1 MADLGSVENVA
12 SQMSEAFCSLGIGL
26 CLCDAERNII
36 YANAVFLRAV
46 GKDKDDNQRRLDEIS
61 SDMKSIISDTIAE
74 GHCVRKLTL
83 SFESD
88 GETCICMASALASG
102 EIAVILFPPLFQFD
116 VTADI
121 RRSALDA
128 LEDGY
133 YEVDLRGRI
142 LWVNSGFCRISGY
155 TCNEVVGKEYKIF
168 FDEVFAKKIW
178 SIFNEVFR
186 TGKPSKLSNWMFIDK
201 SGRVKNF
208 ESSISPTRD
217 ASGKINGFQGIAR
230 DITDRI
236 RMEKEL
242 MRARKF
248 EAIGILAGGIAHDYN
263 NALTAVLGNISLAK
277 MEISPEN
284 KNLQEVLEDAEKASL
299 RAVELTR
306 RLSTFARGGR
316 PERKAVNIGDLI
328 RTTAESVL
336 VSYNGIWQ
344 VDLQDDLWLA
354 DIDEFQIGQVLTY
367 LLVNAMEAMATPGRI
382 LIQARN
388 EVVEHEESHHELSLQ
403 PGRYVVVSVSDEGE
417 GIPPENI
424 PKIFDPY
431 FTTKEMASGM
441 GLATSYAIIKRHHG
455 YIDLKSTLGKGSTFY
470 FYVPAT
476 TE

>member
-1 MADLGSVENVA
+1 MAELGSVENVA
-12 SQMSEAFCSLGIGL
+12 SQMNEAFCSLGIGL
-26 CLCDAERNII
+26 CLCNAERKIA
-36 YANAVFLRAV
+36 YANSVFLRAV
-46 GKDKDDNQRRLDEIS
+46 RKEQVDNQTRLDEIS
-61 SDMKSIISDTIAE
+61 SEIGSILSDITAE
-74 GHCVRKLTL
+74 RHCVRKLNL
-83 SFESD
+83 YSES
-88 GETCICMASALASG
+88 GEEMFICMASALSSG
-102 EIAVILFPPLFQFD
+102 EIAVILFPSLFQFD
-116 VTADI
+116 MAAEI

-133 YEVDLRGRI
+133 YEVDLHGRI

-155 TCNEVVGKEYKIF
+155 TSNEVIGKQYNIF
-168 FDEVFAKKIW
+168 FDEVFAKKIR
-178 SIFNEVFR
+178 SIFNEVYR
-186 TGKPSKLSNWMFIDK
+186 TGKPSKLSNWIFIDK
-201 SGRVKNF
+201 RGRIKNF

-217 ASGKINGFQGIAR
+217 SSGRINGFQGIAR
-230 DITDRI
+230 DITDRV

-284 KNLQEVLEDAEKASL
+284 TNLREVLEDAEKASL

-328 RTTAESVL
+328 RTTAGSVL
-336 VSYNGIWQ
+336 VGYKGIWQ
-344 VDLQDDLWLA
+344 VDLQDDLWPA
-354 DIDEFQIGQVLTY
+354 DIDEFQIGQVMTY

-382 LIQARN
+382 HIQARN

-403 PGRYVVVSVSDEGE
+403 PGQYVVVSVSDEGE

-455 YIDLKSTLGKGSTFY
+455 YIDVKSTVGKGSTFF
-470 FYVPAT
+470 FYVPAF